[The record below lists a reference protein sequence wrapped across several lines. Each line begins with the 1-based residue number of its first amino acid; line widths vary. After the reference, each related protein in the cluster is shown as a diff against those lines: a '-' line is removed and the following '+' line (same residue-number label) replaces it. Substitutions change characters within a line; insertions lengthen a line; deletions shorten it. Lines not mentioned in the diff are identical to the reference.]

1 MLKWEAW
8 ASSKITPRLN
18 FSCVVFPNLFILPK
32 VYMFI
37 YGDDGQKLKKNIK
50 TKGDHMH
57 TMWKGSISFGLV
69 NIPIKLHAATEDK
82 DVKFRSLH
90 NECHTPIKY
99 EKVCPT
105 CEKEIGVKDIVKGY
119 EVTKGKF
126 VVVEED
132 ELNGLKEAV
141 EEKAVEIIDFI
152 KLEEIDPIYFNRS
165 YYMSPDGGNKAYGLL
180 RKALTDSEKVGL
192 AKIIIRSKEQ
202 LAVIRVYQDTL
213 IMETIHYPDEV
224 RNAADVPNVP
234 SEDNVTKK
242 EIDTAILLID
252 QLTTT
257 FDPEKYKDEYRT
269 KVLEL
274 IEAKRTGKDLV
285 TVKEKEPAVQMT
297 DLMAALQAS
306 IDRTKPKTKRPA
318 KGKKPASKTSAA
330 GGKK

>member
-1 MLKWEAW
+1 
-8 ASSKITPRLN
+8 
-18 FSCVVFPNLFILPK
+18 
-32 VYMFI
+32 
-37 YGDDGQKLKKNIK
+37 
-50 TKGDHMH
+50 MH

-82 DVKFRSLH
+82 DIKFRSLH

-105 CEKEIGVKDIVKGY
+105 CEKEIDVKEIVKGY

-132 ELNGLKEAV
+132 ELKELKEAV

-152 KLEEIDPIYFNRS
+152 KLTEIDPIYFNRS

-180 RKALTDSEKVGL
+180 RKALTESEKVGI

-202 LAVIRVYQDTL
+202 LAVIRVYKDTL
-213 IMETIHYPDEV
+213 VMETIHFPDEV
-224 RNAADVPNVP
+224 RKAEEVPNVP
-234 SEDNVTKK
+234 AADNVTKK
-242 EIDTAILLID
+242 EIDTAIMLID
-252 QLTTT
+252 QLTTG

-285 TVKEKEPAVQMT
+285 TVKEKEPAAQVT

-318 KGKKPASKTSAA
+318 AKAKKPAAKAS
-330 GGKK
+330 GPKK